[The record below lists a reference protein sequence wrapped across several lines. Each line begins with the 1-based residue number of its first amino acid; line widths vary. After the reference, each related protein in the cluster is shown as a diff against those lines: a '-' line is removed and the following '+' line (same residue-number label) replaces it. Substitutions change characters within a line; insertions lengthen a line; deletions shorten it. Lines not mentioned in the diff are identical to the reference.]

1 MMGDLTSG
9 PGMGVGEASL
19 FGSRAFDWLKWT
31 YAVTTH
37 FSFFTGSIFSTGPER
52 VQQQLEW

>member
-31 YAVTTH
+31 YAVTTY
-37 FSFFTGSIFSTGPER
+37 FSSFTGSISSTGSEC